1 MPLILGVTGSIA
13 TGKSHL
19 CQYIAEKYGAVHGD
33 ADKLVHRMYDP
44 GKPGWDRIVAEFGNE
59 VVDAEGMID
68 RKVIGSKVFGN
79 PARMRALTTAI
90 GDIGGEM
97 HRVIDEWRATLPRD
111 TIAILEAVNL
121 IEAGYS
127 AWCDATWLVGAD
139 YEVALPRLMT
149 RNNFSEAEAR
159 QRLDA
164 ARKWQDRAPASD
176 RIILNNGTLQDLERE
191 ADEGVAE
198 ALAQFRAG
206 TLPPIRYTQWFEDT
220 REEREAAMKAA
231 AEQRAAAQAKTEG
244 GAAS

>member
-1 MPLILGVTGSIA
+1 MPLVLGVTGSIA

-19 CQYIAEKYGAVHGD
+19 CQYVVQKYGAVHGD

-44 GKPGWDRIVAEFGNE
+44 GKPGFDRIVAEFGPE
-59 VVDAEGMID
+59 VIGADGMID

-79 PARMRALTTAI
+79 AERMRALTTAI

-139 YEVALPRLMT
+139 YDVALPRLMM
-149 RNNFSEAEAR
+149 RNSFSEAEAR

-176 RIILNNGTLQDLERE
+176 RIFLNNGTLQDLERE
-191 ADEGVAE
+191 TDEAVTE

-206 TLPPIRYTQWFEDT
+206 TLPPIRYAKWFEET
-220 REEREAAMKAA
+220 REEREAA
-231 AEQRAAAQAKTEG
+231 QRAAAAKVAAQSKATG

>member
-1 MPLILGVTGSIA
+1 MPLVLGVTGSIA

-19 CQYIAEKYGAVHGD
+19 CQYIVQKYGAVHGD

-44 GKPGWDRIVAEFGNE
+44 GKPGFDRIVAEFGPE
-59 VVDAEGMID
+59 VIGTDGMID

-79 PARMRALTTAI
+79 AERMRALTTAI

-97 HRVIDEWRATLPRD
+97 HRVIDEWRATLPND

-139 YEVALPRLMT
+139 YDVALPRLMA
-149 RNNFSEAEAR
+149 RNNFSEPEAR

-176 RIILNNGTLQDLERE
+176 RIFLNNGTLQDLERE
-191 ADEGVAE
+191 TDEAVTE

-206 TLPPIRYTQWFEDT
+206 NLPPIRYAQWFEET
-220 REEREAAMKAA
+220 REEREAA
-231 AEQRAAAQAKTEG
+231 QRAAAAKK